1 VAPAVAHRHLHEV
14 HLLAEGDRLGPA
26 VEDAPILAGVRSP
39 PAVSNLGPVA
49 GTVLG
54 TVRKM
59 ESGAWRASSSIH
71 SIPFASQTFPISW
84 LSQKIV
90 VVPLRSAASA

>member
-1 VAPAVAHRHLHEV
+1 M
-14 HLLAEGDRLGPA
+14 
-26 VEDAPILAGVRSP
+26 RSP
-39 PAVSNLGPVA
+39 PAVSSAADVA

-54 TVRKM
+54 TVRKID
-59 ESGAWRASSSIH
+59 SGASRASSSI
-71 SIPFASQTFPISW
+71 ASTPATSMTLPISW